1 MDQGVLAAETRHNQA
16 KESVKRG
23 KAAEKAF
30 LAQRDVVQAEAA
42 LQLCKQQLQM
52 SHKSSNGTSI
62 IVERV
67 VTEIALCVSR
77 CCSATHCWRL
87 EAPRTKFANNSN
99 SL

>member
-1 MDQGVLAAETRHNQA
+1 MDQGVLAAETHHKQT

-42 LQLCKQQLQM
+42 LQLCKQKLQM
-52 SHKSSNGTSI
+52 SQESSNGNSI

-67 VTEIALCVSR
+67 VAEIVLCVAR
-77 CCSATHCWRL
+77 CCSPTH
-87 EAPRTKFANNSN
+87 S
-99 SL
+99 